1 MSEHEQS
8 PGPQRPPLRR
18 SKDDRVIAGV
28 CGGVA
33 RTLGIDPI
41 IVRVLVAAFTLAGGA
56 GLIAYIL
63 AWILIPEDDG
73 IAVIN
78 ADRSRPG
85 KLMLAIVIAALGLA
99 AMSSLFP
106 WSGQNMFGLF
116 LFVLIAVVV
125 WQAFGQDWLRGGS
138 STDWQSKIADA
149 NAKVAD
155 ATAKVAEAAAT
166 AGAAAGAAAGAYKG
180 YTPPQRSVLGRIVW
194 NLLIIV
200 AGGAIALDWSG
211 GTVNVPV
218 VLAIML
224 AIVGVGLIVSAF
236 AGRARGL
243 IALGLVLSLVAVPT
257 GWQGRTDV
265 GERTWIPGISAET
278 TKYSLGVGDATLDLR
293 SLAPT
298 GVTATSAEVGV
309 GTLIVLVPRDS
320 QVEYRLTTH
329 VGLGKLVLPDT
340 AVRNGGDLSQDV
352 SLGAVGNPAGTIVRI
367 DCTVAIGNLEVRY
380 A

>member
-1 MSEHEQS
+1 M
-8 PGPQRPPLRR
+8 RPPLRR

-28 CGGVA
+28 CGGLA

-41 IVRVLVAAFTLAGGA
+41 IVRVLVAAFALAGGA
-56 GLIAYIL
+56 GIIAYIL
-63 AWILIPEDDG
+63 AWILIPEEDG

-85 KLMLAIVIAALGLA
+85 KLILAIFVAALGLA

-125 WQAFGQDWLRGGS
+125 WQAFGQDWLRGG
-138 STDWQSKIADA
+138 TTGGDWQ
-149 NAKVAD
+149 AKVDA
-155 ATAKVAEAAAT
+155 ATAKVDAATEKVAAATERVTEAAAR
-166 AGAAAGAAAGAYKG
+166 AGTYAG
-180 YTPPQRSVLGRIVW
+180 YTPPPRSVLGRIVW
-194 NLLIIV
+194 NVLIIV

-211 GTVNVPV
+211 GAVNVAV

-224 AIVGVGLIVSAF
+224 AIVGLGLVVSSF

-243 IALGLVLSLVAVPT
+243 IALGLVLSLLAMPT
-257 GWQGRTDV
+257 GWHGRTDV
-265 GERTWIPGISAET
+265 GERTWMPSISSEI

-293 SLAPT
+293 TLTPT
-298 GVTATSAEVGV
+298 ASTATSAEVGV
-309 GTLIVLVPRDS
+309 GTLIVLIPHGTP
-320 QVEYRLTTH
+320 VEYRLTTQ
-329 VGLGKLVLPDT
+329 VGLGKLVLPDS
-340 AVRNGGDLSQDV
+340 AVRNGADLSQDV
-352 SLGAVGNPAGTIVRI
+352 SLGAVGDPTATIVRI

>member
-1 MSEHEQS
+1 M
-8 PGPQRPPLRR
+8 RPPLRR

-63 AWILIPEDDG
+63 AWILIPEEDG
-73 IAVIN
+73 TAVIT

-85 KLMLAIVIAALGLA
+85 KLILAIVIAALGLG
-99 AMSSLFP
+99 AMSALFP

-116 LFVLIAVVV
+116 LFVLIAVVI

-138 STDWQSKIADA
+138 AGGDWQSKVDA
-149 NAKVAD
+149 
-155 ATAKVAEAAAT
+155 ATAKVDAATERVAAAT
-166 AGAAAGAAAGAYKG
+166 EQVSQAARAGYAG
-180 YTPPQRSVLGRIVW
+180 YTPPPRSVLGRIVW
-194 NLLIIV
+194 NILIIV

-211 GTVNVPV
+211 GTVNVAV

-224 AIVGVGLIVSAF
+224 AIVGLALLVSSF
-236 AGRARGL
+236 VGRARGL
-243 IALGLVLSLVAVPT
+243 IALGLVLSLAAVPT

-265 GERTWIPGISAET
+265 GERTWIPSISTET

-298 GVTATSAEVGV
+298 GMTATSAEVGV
-309 GTLIVLVPRDS
+309 GTLIVLVPS
-320 QVEYRLTTH
+320 NANVEYRFTTH
-329 VGLGKLVLPDT
+329 VGLGKLVLPDS

-352 SLGAVGNPAGTIVRI
+352 SLGAVGDPTATIVRV
-367 DCTVAIGNLEVRY
+367 DCSVAIGNLEVRY